1 MNFNYTQTPCEAFG
15 LEKRDGV
22 LAMELEVEGE
32 GLPSMRSKHW
42 SSHADGSLKVNGVE
56 YVHKGPQSL
65 DQVRESLE
73 YFEKRIVDSGA
84 TVYDSERTSVHVHL
98 NVGQKKIKDII
109 SIATAYY
116 MLEPVLM
123 KHCGRS
129 RDGNL
134 FCLPLDKAP
143 GVMKYLQSF
152 VDGTNLNGDTYRYAS
167 LNLGAIK
174 KFGSLEVRTM
184 RGYYDTDH
192 LDNWGRMLDSIW
204 SRSGDFKTPAELF
217 DSYYGRQ
224 PVDFIAQFL
233 ADEHIDV
240 LRSHDGWDDRLD
252 RNHKL
257 LAPFVYENS
266 WDKKA
271 EDFPKKQVEALN
283 PWVNEAGFIPLQT
296 RREIPRPRA
305 RWADWEYFLT
315 DDVRY
320 PAFED
325 DVTVL
330 VKSYFDRFYTNHP
343 EVIEDLEAEAR
354 SIFKARY
361 NGVMK
366 QKYVND
372 PNNPD
377 LTRLTVCDDEESRH
391 TVESAA
397 VQVEIILEQKYE
409 EAMRANQPE
418 PEEDESLW

>member
-1 MNFNYTQTPCEAFG
+1 MTFNYTQTPVEAFG
-15 LEKRDGV
+15 LEKKDGV

-56 YVHKGPQSL
+56 YVHKGPQEL

-98 NVGQKKIKDII
+98 NVSQKTIKDVV

-152 VDGTNLNGDTYRYAS
+152 VDGNNLNGDTYRYAS

-184 RGYYDTDH
+184 RGYYDTDF
-192 LDNWGRMLDSIW
+192 LDGWGRMLDGIW
-204 SRSGDFKTPAELF
+204 QKAADFKSPADVF
-217 DSYYGRQ
+217 DSWYGRQ
-224 PVDFIAQFL
+224 PVDFIAQFCK
-233 ADEHIDV
+233 DEFVDT
-240 LRSHDGWDDRLD
+240 LRAHDGWDDRID

-271 EDFPKKQVEALN
+271 EDFPKKETKPSWGDEAEF
-283 PWVNEAGFIPLQT
+283 VNFARA
-296 RREIPRPRA
+296 RREIPRPRV
-305 RWADWEYFLT
+305 RWADWEFYLS
-315 DDVRY
+315 DDPRY
-320 PAFED
+320 QTFED
-325 DVTVL
+325 ETIVF
-330 VKSYFDRFYTNHP
+330 VKSYFDRFYPNHL

-354 SIFKARY
+354 SIFRTKY

-372 PNNPD
+372 VNNPD
-377 LTRLTVCDDEESRH
+377 LTRLVVCDASESRH

-409 EAMRANQPE
+409 EAMRANRPE
-418 PEEDESLW
+418 PEEDVDLW